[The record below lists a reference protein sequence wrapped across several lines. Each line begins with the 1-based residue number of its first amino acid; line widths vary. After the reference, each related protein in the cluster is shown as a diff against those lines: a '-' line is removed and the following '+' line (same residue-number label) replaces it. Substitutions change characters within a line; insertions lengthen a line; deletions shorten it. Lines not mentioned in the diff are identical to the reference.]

1 MDVTDCVS
9 SSGWPAMAEGRGGE
23 CWAAA
28 VEEGGGGQENRF
40 LVQLTNQKP

>member
-9 SSGWPAMAEGRGGE
+9 SSGSPAMAEGRGGE
-23 CWAAA
+23 CWAA

-40 LVQLTNQKP
+40 LGQLTNQKP